1 MRKRCRD
8 KNHPLRAAAPRFF
21 QLGGKAALPSAMDII
36 FIYVAGN
43 QFDCLP
49 HLFWVWVLPGGRV
62 HWNDG
67 PDVYHYQSGIR
78 KWFAEVFGKCMMTS
92 KNERKRLPLAKE
104 SALRV
109 RLPPIGLCKAPPVPA
124 HEPLDSPGQPVAEA
138 CLFHTGSGTRQPVPP
153 PAPPLKQPACHPA
166 AARIR
171 LATNILSGGR
181 RYAAHP

>member
-67 PDVYHYQSGIR
+67 PDVYHYQSGIT

-92 KNERKRLPLAKE
+92 KMK
-104 SALRV
+104 
-109 RLPPIGLCKAPPVPA
+109 
-124 HEPLDSPGQPVAEA
+124 
-138 CLFHTGSGTRQPVPP
+138 GSGSLSRKNQPLP
-153 PAPPLKQPACHPA
+153 QPA
-166 AARIR
+166 
-171 LATNILSGGR
+171 TV
-181 RYAAHP
+181 

>member
-67 PDVYHYQSGIR
+67 PDVYHYQSGNR

-104 SALRV
+104 SA
-109 RLPPIGLCKAPPVPA
+109 ASPA
-124 HEPLDSPGQPVAEA
+124 GN
-138 CLFHTGSGTRQPVPP
+138 CLKDNYSV
-153 PAPPLKQPACHPA
+153 
-166 AARIR
+166 
-171 LATNILSGGR
+171 NIIP
-181 RYAAHP
+181 HI